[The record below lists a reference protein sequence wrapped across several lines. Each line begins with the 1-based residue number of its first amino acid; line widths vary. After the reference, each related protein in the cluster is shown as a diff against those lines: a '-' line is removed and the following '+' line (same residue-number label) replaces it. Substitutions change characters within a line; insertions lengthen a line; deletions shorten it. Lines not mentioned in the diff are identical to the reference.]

1 MSYLAIAPEIVAAA
15 AADMDG
21 IGSPITAANAAAA
34 IPTSAIAAAAADEI
48 SAAIAELF
56 GNHAQQ
62 YQALSAQ
69 MARFH
74 DQFVRSLS
82 GAAQTYARAEATG
95 AAPLQPVLDLI
106 NGPTQALLGRPLIGN
121 GTSGALGTGQAGG
134 DGGLLIGN
142 GTSGA
147 LGTGQAGGDGGL
159 LIGNGTSGAL
169 GTGQAGGDG
178 GLLIGNGTSGALG
191 TGQAGGDGGLLIGNG
206 TSGALGT
213 GQAGGDGGL
222 LIGN

>member
-21 IGSPITAANAAAA
+21 IGS
-34 IPTSAIAAAAADEI
+34 ADEI

-69 MARFH
+69 IARFH

-82 GAAQTYARAEATG
+82 GAAQTYASAEATG

-121 GTSGALGTGQAGG
+121 GASGAPGTGQAGG

-142 GTSGA
+142 GGAGGSGA
-147 LGTGQAGGDGGL
+147 AGQAGGAGGAAG
-159 LIGNGTSGAL
+159 LIGSGGAGGIG
-169 GTGQAGGDG
+169 GTGAAGGKG
-178 GLLIGNGTSGALG
+178 GNAVLFGAGGNGGIGG
-191 TGQAGGDGGLLIGNG
+191 TGAVG
-206 TSGALGT
+206 
-213 GQAGGDGGL
+213 
-222 LIGN
+222 

>member
-191 TGQAGGDGGLLIGNG
+191 TGQAGGDGGLLIGN
-206 TSGALGT
+206 
-213 GQAGGDGGL
+213 
-222 LIGN
+222 

>member
-147 LGTGQAGGDGGL
+147 LGTGQAGGD
-159 LIGNGTSGAL
+159 
-169 GTGQAGGDG
+169 
-178 GLLIGNGTSGALG
+178 
-191 TGQAGGDGGLLIGNG
+191 
-206 TSGALGT
+206 
-213 GQAGGDGGL
+213 
-222 LIGN
+222 